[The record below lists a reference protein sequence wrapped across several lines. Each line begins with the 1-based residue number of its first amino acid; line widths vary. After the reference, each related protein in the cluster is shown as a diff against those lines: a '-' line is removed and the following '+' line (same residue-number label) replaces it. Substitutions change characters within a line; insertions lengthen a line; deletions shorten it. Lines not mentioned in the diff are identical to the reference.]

1 MEFKHAI
8 SILFSNMGYTL
19 KILVWILIALA
30 LTLGVGCAIMIPI
43 AKVISATT
51 DATYWFGEMMARID
65 GFLDGSLS
73 VRGLL
78 TEGTDCLENV
88 FKAIATNKGATC
100 GLVFGGLFVYAFYC
114 FVFGL
119 SYFPTADVINKLM
132 GSNLR
137 MGFASSMA
145 INLKNAAKYSAARLS
160 ITLPIDLVF
169 ATIMGLVVFGLFQV
183 IYIFVLP
190 IALVIGILFCTL
202 RAMLFSGWLP
212 RMLYHPEDRV
222 YVNFLRSLIYV
233 KSNFGG
239 YFKAYILTF
248 FVSYVLMVICALPTG
263 GLMSIILPSIYFF
276 LLRTVELVG
285 YYKVKGYNFY
295 VDANNVIN
303 TMEYGYRPDMQAENF
318 SDDKH

>member
-1 MEFKHAI
+1 MEFKHAT

-19 KILVWILIALA
+19 RILLWIIISLLLSAA
-30 LTLGVGCAIMIPI
+30 VGCAILIPLGKLV
-43 AKVISATT
+43 AATT
-51 DATYWFGEMMARID
+51 ETSYWFSEMMARIN

-78 TEGTDCLENV
+78 TEGTDCFENI
-88 FKAIATNKGATC
+88 FKEMITNKGATV
-100 GLVFGGLFVYAFYC
+100 GIVFGALFTYAFYC

-119 SYFPTADVINKLM
+119 SYYPMGDVINKLM

-137 MGFASSMA
+137 LGFASSMA
-145 INLKNAAKYSAARLS
+145 INIKNAVKYSAARLS
-160 ITLPIDLVF
+160 ISLPIDLLF
-169 ATIMGLVVFGLFQV
+169 AFIMGLVVFGLFQV
-183 IYIFVLP
+183 IYVFVLP
-190 IALVIGILFCTL
+190 IALIVGILFCTL

-239 YFKAYILTF
+239 YFKAYLITF
-248 FVSYVLMVICALPTG
+248 FCSYLIGVTCSLPTG
-263 GLMSIILPSIYFF
+263 GLMTIIVPSIYFF

-285 YYKVKGYNFY
+285 YYKLKGYNFY

-303 TMEYGYRPDMQAENF
+303 TVEYGYRADTQTDLYDGKE
-318 SDDKH
+318 